1 MKAHAKSDGHI
12 MASQAVLAT
21 QGGSIVQQLQK
32 VGTQERMRN
41 RAAIKSLIRCTH
53 FLARQ
58 HIAHTT
64 NFSKLVDLVV
74 SCGGED
80 LKYFMEKTGR
90 NAMYTS
96 HVAVVEIVQALGTW
110 VEESILK
117 RLQQASHYS
126 IMADECTD
134 ITTVEEMSV
143 FCHWEVKGI
152 PGEHFLEIVHLRQ
165 ANAESFFVAIVEC
178 LKEKKLQINR
188 IVGMGFDGAST
199 FSGGKN
205 GSPNSNEDACPPCFV
220 CALPLPLATAS
231 LCSG

>member
-1 MKAHAKSDGHI
+1 M
-12 MASQAVLAT
+12 
-21 QGGSIVQQLQK
+21 
-32 VGTQERMRN
+32 
-41 RAAIKSLIRCTH
+41 IRCTH
-53 FLARQ
+53 FPARQ

-96 HVAVVEIVQALGTW
+96 HIAIVEFVRTLGTW

-126 IMADECTD
+126 IMADECTG
-134 ITTVEEMSV
+134 ITIMEEMSV
-143 FCHWEVKGI
+143 FCHWEEKGT
-152 PGEHFLEIVHLRQ
+152 PEEHFLEIVHLCQ
-165 ANAESFFVAIVEC
+165 ANAESIFSALVEC

-199 FSGGKN
+199 FSGEKKW
-205 GSPNSNEDACPPCFV
+205 SPNSNEDICTQCFV
-220 CALPLPLATAS
+220 CALPLATAS
-231 LCSG
+231 LCSGCKLY